1 MPPLQ
6 GHLANISFCIQI
18 IHNKLME
25 GHKYGKDQ
33 LGNIYRNVHCMDVSV
48 RDYLEMGE
56 TGPIEW
62 TLA

>member
-1 MPPLQ
+1 
-6 GHLANISFCIQI
+6 
-18 IHNKLME
+18 ME